1 MKELI
6 ESEVVTESINAKTP
20 VIQKWARVFPISF
33 PANKSAA
40 GVMNEAMRP
49 LGVIKFKMRL
59 RKPIQ
64 QAMRFYREMNEI
76 KNVEKFTSMDPK
88 LGSVKP

>member
-1 MKELI
+1 MGRAEILMKELI

-20 VIQKWARVFPISF
+20 VIQKWARIFPISF
-33 PANKSAA
+33 PVNKSAT

-64 QAMRFYREMNEI
+64 
-76 KNVEKFTSMDPK
+76 
-88 LGSVKP
+88 